1 MVQAQTCH
9 RLRGREGYKQSI
21 LRLPADNSQA
31 HPYHHTTNAAG
42 TDLTTQSQGLGI
54 VNLFLHVHT
63 HVCMCAQVCA
73 YKCKIR
79 LHIFRCIYIYINTY
93 IYIYKYIYIY
103 NNYIITYGS
112 EVWNRGMERILQ
124 GGMERGYGTGVWNGC
139 GPGACSGPP
148 ILTCTHIHIHTST
161 YHPWLC
167 SWKEMDGTHCFQ
179 VSTRVC
185 KGRVIENCSV
195 LIDFHTE
202 LDSVVEL
209 PSQLW
214 QSSWSLPSQCFLS
227 CRNLPWNEAKQSKH
241 RKKKYIIIM
250 YCTIM

>member
-93 IYIYKYIYIY
+93 IYIYINTYIY

-148 ILTCTHIHIHTST
+148 ILTCTHM
-161 YHPWLC
+161 C
-167 SWKEMDGTHCFQ
+167 VCVRVCVCRFDVATHVSAHVSLY
-179 VSTRVC
+179 VSTSMCASMPARVC
-185 KGRVIENCSV
+185 RSV
-195 LIDFHTE
+195 KMHPYINILLH
-202 LDSVVEL
+202 LH
-209 PSQLW
+209 
-214 QSSWSLPSQCFLS
+214 SSYVW
-227 CRNLPWNEAKQSKH
+227 AHK
-241 RKKKYIIIM
+241 
-250 YCTIM
+250 